1 MGKVGR
7 LRNKVEHFAA
17 LFWAFGEVLSTPDP
31 ARRPGLTPP
40 PYTKHIFFYRRSW
53 FNFQR
58 RCVAPPPLPPLS
70 CMIFTVY
77 LWLKW
82 PKVKMNKLS
91 SGVYTV

>member
-17 LFWAFGEVLSTPDP
+17 LFWAFGGVLSTPDP

-58 RCVAPPPLPPLS
+58 RCVGLPPPSLPFP
-70 CMIFTVY
+70 V
-77 LWLKW
+77 
-82 PKVKMNKLS
+82 
-91 SGVYTV
+91 